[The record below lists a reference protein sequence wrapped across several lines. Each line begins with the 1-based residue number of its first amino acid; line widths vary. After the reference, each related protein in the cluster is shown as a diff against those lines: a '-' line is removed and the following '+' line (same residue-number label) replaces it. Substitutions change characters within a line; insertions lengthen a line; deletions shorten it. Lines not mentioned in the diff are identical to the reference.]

1 MSTSGAI
8 SPDPAGVAGHYW
20 GSKNRTH
27 LYYLLGALLIG
38 LLVRVPG
45 VFWGH
50 NFPTGWYGH
59 HVDEYT
65 HLVNAETLINPLLP
79 PRWPPHPYP
88 KGMAVHVAVPM
99 LGVRALEGNLFEKS
113 PPPVAIIT
121 AGRVVSV
128 LYGTATILVVFLFAG
143 RLFRDSRVA
152 PAAAWI
158 FALGGLHVSQ
168 SHYFLSDVPAL
179 FWFLLGSYLLLLDAE
194 VPEQSDAKNLWWAAF
209 CFGAAF
215 GLKMVVFGLPSLGL
229 VALLRQPR
237 LLRAVHAGVFFLAGF
252 VVINFGSYTPYD
264 LFRTLARG
272 VSDPY
277 QFSLLANLFL
287 YFIEFPSIVSLPVA
301 ILCIVGSYFLV
312 RKHFGLSDHARRRA
326 IWIVIV
332 LPLLINIAF
341 VIFKLDHFPR
351 HMVPFIPWISMVAAW
366 SLVAVGSRLRSI
378 GWHPALVV
386 IPLFAYLALFVYDG
400 ERVFLNEPRNRAAR
414 WLQENVVSGTA
425 ISWFGKGWMKDYEH
439 VEFPNRGRP
448 PVVVIEMH
456 HANHYLSGMS
466 WKNSFPEDYRFIFA
480 SRSQAWVEARQSLF
494 RGTSEYKEVARFSE
508 GYFMPE
514 YVLTDRLIGN
524 RSRNYV
530 AEIVI
535 FAKEAGEPVQAGQ
548 P

>member
-1 MSTSGAI
+1 MSASGAI
-8 SPDPAGVAGHYW
+8 SSDPAGAAGNYW

-27 LYYLLGALLIG
+27 LYYLLGALLLG

-88 KGMAVHVAVPM
+88 KGMAAHVAVPT
-99 LGVRALEGNLFEKS
+99 LGVRALEGELFKEP

-128 LYGTATILVVFLFAG
+128 LYGTATILIVFLFAG

-229 VALLRQPR
+229 IALLRQPR

-264 LFRTLARG
+264 LFRTFARG

-277 QFSLLANLFL
+277 QFSFLNNLFL
-287 YFIEFPSIVSLPVA
+287 YFIELPSIVSLPVA
-301 ILCIVGSYFLV
+301 VLCIVGSYFLV
-312 RKHFGLSDHARRRA
+312 RKLFGLSDHARRRA
-326 IWIVIV
+326 IWIVIA

-351 HMVPFIPWISMVAAW
+351 HMVPFIPWISVVAAW
-366 SLVAVGSRLRSI
+366 SLVAAGNRLRSL

-386 IPLFAYLALFVYDG
+386 IPLFAYLAFFVYDG

-414 WLQENVVSGTA
+414 WLQENVVPGTA
-425 ISWFGKGWMKDYEH
+425 ISWFGKDWMKDYEH
-439 VEFPNRGRP
+439 VEFPNLGRP

>member
-1 MSTSGAI
+1 VSASGAI
-8 SPDPAGVAGHYW
+8 SPDPAGAAGNYR

-45 VFWGH
+45 VFWGY

-99 LGVRALEGNLFEKS
+99 LGVRALEGNLFEK
-113 PPPVAIIT
+113 PPPPATIIT

-168 SHYFLSDVPAL
+168 SHYFVSDVPAL

-194 VPEQSDAKNLWWAAF
+194 APEQSDAKNLWWAAF

-215 GLKMVVFGLPSLGL
+215 GLKLVVFGLPSLGL
-229 VALLRQPR
+229 IALLRQPR

-252 VVINFGSYTPYD
+252 VVINFGSYAPYD

-277 QFSLLANLFL
+277 QFGILANLFL
-287 YFIEFPSIVSLPVA
+287 YFIELPSLVSLPVA
-301 ILCIVGSYFLV
+301 VLCIVGSYFLV
-312 RKHFGLSDHARRRA
+312 RKLFGLSDHARRRA

-341 VIFKLDHFPR
+341 VVFKLDHFPR
-351 HMVPFIPWISMVAAW
+351 HMVPFIPWISVAAAW
-366 SLVAVGSRLRSI
+366 SGKQVAVDWLESGLGGHS
-378 GWHPALVV
+378 ALCLSCIFCVRRR
-386 IPLFAYLALFVYDG
+386 A
-400 ERVFLNEPRNRAAR
+400 RVHTGAA
-414 WLQENVVSGTA
+414 QS
-425 ISWFGKGWMKDYEH
+425 
-439 VEFPNRGRP
+439 GRP
-448 PVVVIEMH
+448 V
-456 HANHYLSGMS
+456 
-466 WKNSFPEDYRFIFA
+466 A
-480 SRSQAWVEARQSLF
+480 SRERS
-494 RGTSEYKEVARFSE
+494 
-508 GYFMPE
+508 
-514 YVLTDRLIGN
+514 
-524 RSRNYV
+524 SRNVYFLV
-530 AEIVI
+530 WKGLDE
-535 FAKEAGEPVQAGQ
+535 GL
-548 P
+548 

>member
-1 MSTSGAI
+1 MSASGAI
-8 SPDPAGVAGHYW
+8 SSDPAGAAGNYW

-27 LYYLLGALLIG
+27 LYYLLGALLLG

-45 VFWGH
+45 VFWGY

-65 HLVNAETLINPLLP
+65 HLVNAEILINPLLP

-88 KGMAVHVAVPM
+88 KGMAAHVAVPM
-99 LGVRALEGNLFEKS
+99 LGVRALEGELFEK
-113 PPPVAIIT
+113 PPPPATIIT
-121 AGRVVSV
+121 AGRFVSV
-128 LYGTATILVVFLFAG
+128 LYGAATILIVFLFAG

-152 PAAAWI
+152 PVAAWI

-179 FWFLLGSYLLLLDAE
+179 FWFLLGSYLLLLEAE
-194 VPEQSDAKNLWWAAF
+194 VLEQSDAKNLWWAAF

-229 VALLRQPR
+229 IALLRQPR

-252 VVINFGSYTPYD
+252 VVINFGSYAPYD

-272 VSDPY
+272 ISDPY
-277 QFSLLANLFL
+277 QFSFLANLFL
-287 YFIEFPSIVSLPVA
+287 YFIELPSIVSLPVA
-301 ILCIVGSYFLV
+301 VLCIVGSYVLV
-312 RKHFGLSDHARRRA
+312 RKLFGFSDHARRRA

-332 LPLLINIAF
+332 LPLLINIAL
-341 VIFKLDHFPR
+341 VVFKLDHFPR
-351 HMVPFIPWISMVAAW
+351 HMVPFIPWISVAAAW
-366 SLVAVGSRLRSI
+366 SLVAVGNRLRSI
-378 GWHPALVV
+378 GWNPALVV

-414 WLQENVVSGTA
+414 WLQENVVPGTA
-425 ISWFGKGWMKDYEH
+425 ISWFGKDWMKDYEH
-439 VEFPNRGRP
+439 VEFPNLGRP

-456 HANHYLSGMS
+456 HANHYLSGMG

-535 FAKEAGEPVQAGQ
+535 FRKREN
-548 P
+548 

>member
-1 MSTSGAI
+1 MSASGAI
-8 SPDPAGVAGHYW
+8 SPDPAGAAGNYR

-45 VFWGH
+45 VFWGY

-88 KGMAVHVAVPM
+88 KGMAAHVAVPT
-99 LGVRALEGNLFEKS
+99 LGVRALEGELFEK
-113 PPPVAIIT
+113 PPPPATIIT
-121 AGRVVSV
+121 AGRFVSV
-128 LYGTATILVVFLFAG
+128 LYGAATILVVFLFAG

-152 PAAAWI
+152 PAAAWV

-179 FWFLLGSYLLLLDAE
+179 FWFLLGSYLLLLEAE
-194 VPEQSDAKNLWWAAF
+194 ALEQSDAKNLWWAAF

-264 LFRTLARG
+264 LFRTLGRG
-272 VSDPY
+272 ISDPY
-277 QFSLLANLFL
+277 QFSFLANLFL
-287 YFIEFPSIVSLPVA
+287 YFIELPSIVSLPVA
-301 ILCIVGSYFLV
+301 VLCIVGSYFLV
-312 RKHFGLSDHARRRA
+312 RKLFGLSDNARRRA

-341 VIFKLDHFPR
+341 VVFKLDHFPR
-351 HMVPFIPWISMVAAW
+351 HIVPFIPWISVAAAW
-366 SLVAVGSRLRSI
+366 SLVVVGNKLRSI

-386 IPLFAYLALFVYDG
+386 IPLFAYLAFFVYDG

-414 WLQENVVSGTA
+414 WLQENVVPGTA
-425 ISWFGKGWMKDYEH
+425 ISWLGKDWMKDYEH
-439 VEFPNRGRP
+439 VEFPNLGRP

-456 HANHYLSGMS
+456 HANHYLSGMG
-466 WKNSFPEDYRFIFA
+466 WKNSFPEDYKFIFA